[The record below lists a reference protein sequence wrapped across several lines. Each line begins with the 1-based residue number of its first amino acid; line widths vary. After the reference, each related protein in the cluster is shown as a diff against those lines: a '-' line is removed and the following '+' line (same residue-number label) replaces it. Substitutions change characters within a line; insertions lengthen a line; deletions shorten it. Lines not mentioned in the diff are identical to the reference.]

1 MGRRSEGQ
9 RSKEKVLRR
18 HRGPGST
25 EVSAQICSPQ
35 NTARA
40 SVTGWVTSERR
51 PNVGLGR
58 INFLSIAQNSLG
70 EMGRRQV
77 LTVGNV
83 DEIRK
88 CNEKQPKAELNH
100 CLTK

>member
-25 EVSAQICSPQ
+25 EVSAQISSPQ

-40 SVTGWVTSERR
+40 NVTEWVIRERR
-51 PNVGLGR
+51 TIVGLGR
-58 INFLSIAQNSLG
+58 INFLSIA
-70 EMGRRQV
+70 
-77 LTVGNV
+77 
-83 DEIRK
+83 
-88 CNEKQPKAELNH
+88 
-100 CLTK
+100 